1 MNSEKRVYLLAA
13 VLVALGLVQ
22 NFAKVHG
29 NVFDRLSDHSTELAQ
44 RVADRVQ
51 AAVDERQARI
61 EDFQAERSQV
71 ALARAQA
78 KLAVVQSKLACRRG
92 EFAGLSKATHV
103 KIDGVRVMFY
113 DDSDHKTAD
122 AEVDPDDFSVDVQ

>member
-1 MNSEKRVYLLAA
+1 MDS
-13 VLVALGLVQ
+13 GCCQ
-22 NFAKVHG
+22 NFDKTHG

-51 AAVDERQARI
+51 AAVDDRQARL

-71 ALARAQA
+71 VLARAQA
-78 KLAVVQSKLACRRG
+78 KLAVVQSNLACRRG

-103 KIDGVRVMFY
+103 KIDGVRVMLY
-113 DDSDHKTAD
+113 NDDNQKTAD
-122 AEVDPDDFSVDVQ
+122 AEVSPDDFSVDVQ